1 MTTSCLSILACI
13 AISFATPSSLT
24 AQLPRSMSVPIV
36 FGSPLPDD
44 GLHTVLVRWYA
55 DAAGGLPLWQESL
68 TAMISSGRC
77 DLILGSVT
85 PLPDTLLRSV
95 PTYLGYRLDNE
106 PERMP
111 RMMIVP
117 VASALTAAYAEVAAR
132 LDPRASG
139 LVTSINELAGPVS
152 IIGTG
157 GVSIQRQGAALMIS
171 SAVVPIESGSI
182 RGDGRSSIYR
192 VRPTT
197 PLQPSQH
204 VTFEVRSPTTHL
216 LGQVR
221 IDDNTNE
228 LVFSVSAPLLS
239 DEEIHWSIIP

>member
-1 MTTSCLSILACI
+1 MTTSCLSILAGI
-13 AISFATPSSLT
+13 AIVLAAPLPLA

-55 DAAGGLPLWQESL
+55 DASGGLPLWQESL
-68 TAMISSGRC
+68 TSQIISGRC

-85 PLPDTLLRSV
+85 PLPDTLLRSS
-95 PTYLGYRLDNE
+95 PTYLGYSIDNE
-106 PERMP
+106 PERLP
-111 RMMIVP
+111 RVMILP

-171 SAVVPIESGSI
+171 SSTVAIESGRI
-182 RGDGRSSIYR
+182 RGDGRSSTYR
-192 VRPTT
+192 VRPTST
-197 PLQPSQH
+197 LQSSQH
-204 VTFEVRSPTTHL
+204 VTFHVHSPTTHL

-221 IDDNTNE
+221 IDYNSNE

-239 DEEIHWSIIP
+239 EEEIYWSIIP

>member
-1 MTTSCLSILACI
+1 MTTSSLSTLACI
-13 AISFATPSSLT
+13 AILLATPPSLT
-24 AQLPRSMSVPIV
+24 AQLPRSMSVPVV

-68 TAMISSGRC
+68 TTQIISGRC
-77 DLILGSVT
+77 DLILGSTT
-85 PLPDTLLRSV
+85 PLPDTLLRST
-95 PTYLGYRLDNE
+95 PTYLGYSLDNE
-106 PERMP
+106 PERLP
-111 RMMIVP
+111 RTMIVP

-157 GVSIQRQGAALMIS
+157 GVSIRRQGSALMIT
-171 SAVVPIESGSI
+171 SATVAIESGSI
-182 RGDGRSSIYR
+182 RGDGRSSTYR

-197 PLQPSQH
+197 TLQSSRN
-204 VTFEVRSPTTHL
+204 VTFDVHSPTTHL

-221 IDDNTNE
+221 IDHDTNE